1 METPAAAIPRD
12 NTGPRGDT
20 HIRARTHTHTQI
32 AYSLICRREG
42 SQATVDAATDLG
54 IATLAYYPL
63 AMGLLTGKLSA
74 EKLRGGRDG
83 RSRDLVRY
91 LEGGAGGTAGRVAR
105 GGVGPVVEAL
115 DSVASARGKT
125 PAQVAVCVW
134 TCV

>member
-1 METPAAAIPRD
+1 
-12 NTGPRGDT
+12 
-20 HIRARTHTHTQI
+20 
-32 AYSLICRREG
+32 
-42 SQATVDAATDLG
+42 
-54 IATLAYYPL
+54 
-63 AMGLLTGKLSA
+63 MGLLTGKLSA

-105 GGVGPVVEAL
+105 GGVGPVMEAL
-115 DSVASARGKT
+115 HSVASARGKT